1 MKSSLLLLI
10 AFPILVSCNT
20 PEVAPK
26 EKTSVESPQAGS
38 SITQSPMVG
47 QYVKISPE
55 SNIFLPKTIDIEFV
69 EKSHQI
75 LLKEGAFELIS
86 TGNAAYLHSK
96 QDLAFAP
103 RSIKS
108 VEIIHDWQL
117 STSGEDT
124 YRLILTYW
132 GNDIQSQPT
141 KQVADYK
148 KALLK

>member
-26 EKTSVESPQAGS
+26 EKTSVEAPQAGS
-38 SITQSPMVG
+38 STTQSPMVG
-47 QYVKISPE
+47 QYVKISSE

-103 RSIKS
+103 RSVQR

-124 YRLILTYW
+124 YRLIITYW

-141 KQVADYK
+141 KQAADYK
-148 KALLK
+148 KSLLK